1 MKKLFTSLRFKIS
14 LSIIVLLLVTS
25 FLFTILMVQTVNQ
38 HVVKE
43 VLKRAESLSKSMAAI
58 AAYNFLAGDFLGLDN
73 ICWKFKEANKD
84 VEYVAVTNLQNKV
97 LTHSD
102 TSKIGLQFQPVSG
115 APIAT
120 PAADI
125 RVFELKNNGRD
136 IYEVTT
142 PMFFK
147 NKQIG
152 NVVVGINK
160 SELFQAGKNATKR
173 IFAGLC
179 MALFLG
185 IGCIIGLSSFIAK
198 PIKELS
204 RGVEDLKMGKRSK
217 LRVYSQDEL
226 GKLTISFNQLME
238 LTDRQRSKLSTYAKE
253 LEEAYLSSVKVLTAA
268 IDARDPYTLGHSTRV
283 AKIARK
289 IGERIGLPAKELED
303 LEIGSLFHD
312 VGKLKTPDYILL
324 KEGPLDP
331 MEHREIVSHCDYG
344 AAILSRASSLQK
356 YIPAVRHHHEWFNGE
371 GYPDGLSGDNIPLH
385 AAIISIA
392 DAFDAMTSVRPYK
405 NSRSQDQALLELSR
419 FSGTQF
425 NPRLIEVFQSTF
437 SDPVFSE
444 TLYS

>member
-1 MKKLFTSLRFKIS
+1 MRFKIS

-25 FLFTILMVQTVNQ
+25 FLFTILMVQTVD
-38 HVVKE
+38 HYVLKE
-43 VLKRAESLSKSMAAI
+43 VLKRAESLGKSMAAI
-58 AAYNFLAGDFLGLDN
+58 AAYNFLAGDLLGLDTVS
-73 ICWKFKEANKD
+73 WKFKEANRD
-84 VEYVAVTNLQNKV
+84 VEYVAVTNLQRKI

-102 TSKIGLQFQPVSG
+102 ISKIGKLFQPGLG
-115 APIAT
+115 APVSASMT
-120 PAADI
+120 GT
-125 RVFELKNNGRD
+125 RVHELKNNGRD
-136 IYEVTT
+136 IYEVAT
-142 PMFFK
+142 PMLFK
-147 NKQIG
+147 DKRIG
-152 NVVVGINK
+152 DVIVGINK
-160 SELFQAGKNATKR
+160 AELYQSGKDATQR
-173 IFAGLC
+173 IFAGLA

-204 RGVEDLKMGKRSK
+204 KGVEDLKMGRRSK
-217 LRVYSQDEL
+217 LRVYSKDEL
-226 GKLTISFNQLME
+226 GKLTVSFNQLME

-289 IGERIGLPAKELED
+289 IGECIGLQAKELED

-392 DAFDAMTSVRPYK
+392 DAFDAMTSDRPYK
-405 NSRSQDQALLELSR
+405 NSLSQDEALLELSR

-425 NPRLIEVFQSTF
+425 NPWLIEVFRSTF
-437 SDPVFSE
+437 TDPLLTESFHS
-444 TLYS
+444 